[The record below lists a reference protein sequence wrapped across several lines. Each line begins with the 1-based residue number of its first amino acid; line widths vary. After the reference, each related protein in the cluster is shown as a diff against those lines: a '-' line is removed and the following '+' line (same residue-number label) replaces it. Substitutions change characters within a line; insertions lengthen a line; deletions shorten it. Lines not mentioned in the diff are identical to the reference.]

1 MMHLRTIYA
10 MMMLSVGSAAMTH
23 VAYAASSAADSASA
37 TTTSQSKAKSSKTA
51 KTDAKLSAQS
61 SAKSS
66 AKAQSRNRSA
76 LAGQTDIVAKV
87 DLPMVTN
94 ITPWRDADKSISKNF
109 LEFSALKDALTPTDR
124 DRLAGEI
131 RYTSILNQSLEI
143 K

>member
-1 MMHLRTIYA
+1 MMIHLRTICA
-10 MMMLSVGSAAMTH
+10 LMMLSAGSAAMTH
-23 VAYAASSAADSASA
+23 AAYAAPSADDSASA
-37 TTTSQSKAKSSKTA
+37 SKAKSSKTA
-51 KTDAKLSAQS
+51 KTDSKL

-66 AKAQSRNRSA
+66 SNSQSRNRSA

-131 RYTSILNQSLEI
+131 RYTSILNQPLEQ